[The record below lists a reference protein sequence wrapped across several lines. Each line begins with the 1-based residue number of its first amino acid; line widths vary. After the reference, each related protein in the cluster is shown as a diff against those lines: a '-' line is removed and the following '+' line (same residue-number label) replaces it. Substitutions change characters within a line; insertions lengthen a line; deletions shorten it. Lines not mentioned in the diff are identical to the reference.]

1 MDELLNGAPC
11 GYLCLNGAGEI
22 REMNR
27 TMLRALG
34 FEREEL
40 IGRHIETIL
49 TAANRIFYHTY
60 FYPMLQLNGQVN
72 EIYLGLKTK
81 DGQEIP
87 MLMSAARAER
97 DGETVID
104 GFLLPMK
111 QRIDHERDML
121 VAAKK
126 LEELNRAKDEAHEAL
141 VRLHAELE
149 EKQEKLVAVNHALE
163 AQAYT
168 DGLTGAWNRR
178 HFETSLA
185 ASFATYERAGVPFS
199 LLLLDIDFFKKVN
212 DTYGHP
218 IGDEVLRRLA
228 KLLREQSRDNDIV
241 ARYGG
246 EEFVV
251 ILANAD
257 RDAAVQAAE
266 RYRLAAERTDMGD
279 LRITI
284 SVGAATAGWGD
295 TAPTLIARADQA
307 LYRSKTDGR
316 NRVTFAQDNV
326 G

>member
-1 MDELLNGAPC
+1 MDELLSGAPC
-11 GYLCLNGAGEI
+11 GYLCLNGGSEI

-27 TMLRALG
+27 MLLGTLG

-72 EIYLGLKTK
+72 EIYLALKTK

-87 MLMSAARAER
+87 VLMSAARVER
-97 DGETVID
+97 EGETVID

-149 EKQEKLVAVNHALE
+149 EKQEKLVAVNQALE

-218 IGDEVLRRLA
+218 VGDEVLRRLA

-246 EEFVV
+246 EEFAV
-251 ILANAD
+251 ILANTGQ
-257 RDAAVQAAE
+257 DAAVLAAE
-266 RYRLAAERTDMGD
+266 RYRQAAERTDMGGF
-279 LRITI
+279 RITI
-284 SVGAATAGWGD
+284 SVGAATVREAD
-295 TAPTLIARADQA
+295 AAPTLISRTDQA
-307 LYRSKTDGR
+307 LYRSKAEGR
-316 NRVTFAQDNV
+316 NRVTLSED
-326 G
+326 